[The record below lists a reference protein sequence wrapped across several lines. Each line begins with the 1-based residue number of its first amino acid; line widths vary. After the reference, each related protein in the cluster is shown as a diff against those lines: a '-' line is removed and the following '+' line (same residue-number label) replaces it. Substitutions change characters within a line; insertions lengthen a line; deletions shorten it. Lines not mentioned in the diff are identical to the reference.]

1 MECIYLNMYKINI
14 LFYDTFRAKSHNF
27 LSELHY
33 TPCLAHSTA
42 CSSHSLSLS
51 LSLLDT
57 ALSEFRKSLAS
68 ELLSGYISCTDCGRS
83 SRSVFGSE
91 AQSSLSLEPWVPSGL
106 TPTSRPRTSAGMW
119 RAALGC
125 LSVVVLAPLSLPI
138 PLLSPRAASTMP
150 PPEGPLPVCCWAA
163 LAAPWIWTS
172 VTPPR

>member
-1 MECIYLNMYKINI
+1 MI
-14 LFYDTFRAKSHNF
+14 
-27 LSELHY
+27 LSEQNLIISYQNCIILLALHIQ
-33 TPCLAHSTA
+33 LHVALIL
-42 CSSHSLSLS
+42 SLSLS
-51 LSLLDT
+51 LSLSAIDT

-172 VTPPR
+172 ATPPR